1 METLVVKAVESTV
14 GEPVEIGRGARVAQ
28 LAEQGTLNPKV
39 LGSIPGAGTIHLVYS
54 DRPVTQHHDLL
65 KRFPGPSYQ
74 AFVTDAERSLLDH
87 A

>member
-1 METLVVKAVESTV
+1 
-14 GEPVEIGRGARVAQ
+14 
-28 LAEQGTLNPKV
+28 
-39 LGSIPGAGTIHLVYS
+39 VYS